1 MVLAVP
7 RWQWWDSFTNIT
19 RNSGRI
25 KPKPSPKSTEEMPME
40 MSVFSREMATISN
53 PSPIMT
59 SRSVF
64 SFRKNRRAK
73 NRETM
78 YPRAVPTKNG
88 TGIPVFPSTKS
99 FRKGCTMGT
108 SSPGMKVIRIRLMAG
123 THPRS
128 NRKRSKE

>member
-1 MVLAVP
+1 
-7 RWQWWDSFTNIT
+7 
-19 RNSGRI
+19 
-25 KPKPSPKSTEEMPME
+25 ME

-88 TGIPVFPSTKS
+88 TGTVSY
-99 FRKGCTMGT
+99 
-108 SSPGMKVIRIRLMAG
+108 
-123 THPRS
+123 THLDVY
-128 NRKRSKE
+128 KRQAFTHIW